1 METKDIVGREFTCFE
16 FSSDKQLSYREQ
28 ADYVGLTGKV
38 IELNAAFPKY
48 ARVAVTNKKGIRKEP
63 HYPTHLIKEQLEAR
77 DREEERKQENKSVDD
92 ILIEMKQLISKL

>member
-1 METKDIVGREFTCFE
+1 MKIINGKWQDVNEDPVDNFNV
-16 FSSDKQLSYREQ
+16 SQLLEI
-28 ADYVGLTGKV
+28 GKNATV
-38 IELNAAFPKY
+38 IELNAAYPKY

-92 ILIEMKQLISKL
+92 ILIEMKQLISQI